1 MFNWKVNID
10 PTYQRLHVVFVLRGL
25 PISGVCFDIQT
36 EYIALEAAIVQ
47 VPADGGIEPDTGAT
61 PDIIVNK
68 L

>member
-1 MFNWKVNID
+1 M
-10 PTYQRLHVVFVLRGL
+10 VFVLRGL